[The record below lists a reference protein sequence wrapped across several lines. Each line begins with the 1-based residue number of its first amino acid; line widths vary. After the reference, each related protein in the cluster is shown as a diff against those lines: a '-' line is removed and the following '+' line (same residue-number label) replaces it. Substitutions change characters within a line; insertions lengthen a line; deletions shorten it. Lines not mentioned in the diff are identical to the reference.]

1 MRRLLLLTLL
11 TSTTALAGERV
22 LIAPVQGN
30 DVVPAD
36 LVVEVEES
44 VRSGVLRRARALDL
58 LVMSHATLERS
69 LDDLRATGR
78 DKALGLP
85 CKSTACDAAV
95 GRALGTGLT
104 VSTRLTK
111 LDGRY
116 LALLT
121 LTATVDGSADVLV
134 STSNAESASFG
145 ALLTAVQDKSE
156 QLIATR
162 TVVAPTAPP
171 TPTAPTPPPA
181 EPVVEERTLRRGYLT
196 ITREKEALGGYYDCT
211 LTTTQLQCVSA
222 GLFASGQRLSVPL
235 AAVTSVFPDNNTGIG
250 LATKRVSY
258 RLALMN
264 MVESSSKATV
274 RQKEA
279 ERLRLESELAA
290 WKIDL
295 DSAVAAARP
304 R

>member
-69 LDDLRATGR
+69 IDDLRATGR
-78 DKALGLP
+78 DKTLGLP

-156 QLIATR
+156 QLVATR
-162 TVVAPTAPP
+162 GVAASTAPP
-171 TPTAPTPPPA
+171 PTSTPSSPPA
-181 EPVVEERTLRRGYLT
+181 APAVQERILRRGYLT
-196 ITREKEALGGYYDCT
+196 ITRERELLGGYYDCT
-211 LTTTQLQCVSA
+211 LTTTQLQCASA
-222 GLFASGQRLSVPL
+222 GLFASGQRLLVPL
-235 AAVTSVFPDNNTGIG
+235 DAVTSVFPDNNTGIG
-250 LATKRVSY
+250 LATRRVSY
-258 RLALMN
+258 RIALMN
-264 MVESSSKATV
+264 MVEGSSQATP

-279 ERLRLESELAA
+279 ERLRLEAELAA
-290 WKIDL
+290 WRFDL
-295 DSAVAAARP
+295 DTAVTAARP